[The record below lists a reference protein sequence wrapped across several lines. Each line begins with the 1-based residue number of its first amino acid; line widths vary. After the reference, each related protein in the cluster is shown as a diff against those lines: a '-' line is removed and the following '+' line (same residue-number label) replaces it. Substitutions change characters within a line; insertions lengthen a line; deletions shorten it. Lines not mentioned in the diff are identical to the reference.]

1 MMQPPEPRE
10 AGARYSR
17 QILFPP
23 IGREGQEKIRDATVC
38 VLGCG
43 ALGSLQAEALTRAGI
58 GRLRIVDRDTVEFSN
73 LQRQWL
79 FTEQD
84 ARDEIP
90 KAIGAERRL
99 RELNQEVTVEPFVLD
114 FTPENAE
121 DLAAGCDLI
130 LDGTDNF
137 ETRFLMNDVAVKLG
151 IPWVYGAAVGS
162 YGVVMPVDPTR
173 GPCFRC
179 VYPDGPEGSHPT
191 CDVNGVLAA
200 TTATVGA
207 LQVAAAMRLLTG
219 WADFESRLQTFDVWQ
234 GSHKTVS
241 AGMRDP
247 ECETCVHRHFE
258 FLERTSHTPVSLCGS
273 NAVQLHVQGKRVNLP
288 ELALRLQSV
297 GAVRV
302 NDFALRLSVPK
313 YDVTVFPDG
322 RAIVR
327 GTTDIPT
334 ARSVYARLIG
344 S

>member
-1 MMQPPEPRE
+1 M
-10 AGARYSR
+10 
-17 QILFPP
+17 
-23 IGREGQEKIRDATVC
+23 VC
-38 VLGCG
+38 IVGCG

-58 GRLRIVDRDTVEFSN
+58 GKLRLVDRDTVEFSN

-79 FTEQD
+79 FTERD
-84 ARDEIP
+84 ALDEIP
-90 KAIGAERRL
+90 KAIAAERRL
-99 RELNQEVTVEPFVLD
+99 RELNREVALEPFVAD

-121 DLAAGCDLI
+121 DFAAGCDLV

-137 ETRFLMNDVAVKLG
+137 ETRFLINDVAVKLG

-162 YGVVMPVDPTR
+162 YGVVMPVDSGR

-191 CDVNGVLAA
+191 CDVNGVLAS

-219 WADFESRLQTFDVWQ
+219 WPDFECRLQTFDVWQ
-234 GSHKTVS
+234 GTHKNVS
-241 AGMRDP
+241 ADVRDP
-247 ECETCVHRHFE
+247 ECETCVHRQFS
-258 FLERTSHTPVSLCGS
+258 FLERTSYIPVSLCGS
-273 NAVQLHVQGKRVNLP
+273 NAVQLHVPGKRVDLP
-288 ELALRLQSV
+288 ELAVRLRSLGS
-297 GAVRV
+297 VRV
-302 NDFALRLSVPK
+302 NDFALRLALPK

-334 ARSVYARLIG
+334 ARGVYAKLIG